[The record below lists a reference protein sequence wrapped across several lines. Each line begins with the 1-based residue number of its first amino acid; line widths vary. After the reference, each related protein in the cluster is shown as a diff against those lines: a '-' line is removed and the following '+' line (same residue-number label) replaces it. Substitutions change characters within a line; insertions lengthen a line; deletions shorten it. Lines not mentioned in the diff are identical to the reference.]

1 MKFILFVE
9 GETEKKVFPSFF
21 RKWLN
26 ARLNGNVGIQTVK
39 FSGFSEMIKDDVK
52 KKVLLHL
59 NGPGNEKI
67 IAVISILDL
76 YGPNKT
82 GFYPPEKINRDERYE
97 WGKNHMEALVNHLKF
112 HQFFA
117 VHETEAWLFSDP
129 AIFSPALKND
139 VEARSRKPEE
149 INFNHP
155 PASLLDSFYLHR
167 EKQSYKKI
175 VDGMALF
182 EKLDPDTVYQK
193 CPRFRE
199 LLDTMLSLAKEAGL

>member
-9 GETEKKVFPSFF
+9 GETEKKVLPSLL

-26 ARLNGNVGIQTVK
+26 ARLNDNVGIQTVT
-39 FSGFSEMIKDDVK
+39 FSGFSEMIKDDLK

-59 NGPGNEKI
+59 NGPAKNQI

-82 GFYPPEKINRDERYE
+82 GFYPPDKRTQDERYE
-97 WGKNHMEALVNHLKF
+97 WGKKHMEDLVNHPRF

-129 AIFSPALKND
+129 VIFPLSLKND

-149 INFNHP
+149 INFDHP
-155 PASLLDSFYLHR
+155 PASLLNSFYLQR
-167 EKQSYKKI
+167 EKRSYKKI
-175 VDGMALF
+175 VDGTALF
-182 EKLDPDTVYQK
+182 EKLEPDIVYQK

-199 LLDTMLSLAKEAGL
+199 LLDTMLSLANDSVL

>member
-9 GETEKKVFPSFF
+9 GETEKKVLPSIL
-21 RKWLN
+21 RKWLD
-26 ARLNGNVGIQTVK
+26 ARLNDNVGIQTVK

-59 NGPGNEKI
+59 NGPGKEKI

-82 GFYPPEKINRDERYE
+82 AFYPPEKRNRDDRYA
-97 WGKNHMEALVNHLKF
+97 WGKKHMEDLVNHPKF

-129 AIFSPALKND
+129 VIFPPSLKND

-149 INFNHP
+149 INFDHP
-155 PASLLDSFYLHR
+155 PASLLDSFYLQR
-167 EKQSYKKI
+167 EKRPYKKI

-182 EKLDPDTVYQK
+182 EKLEPDTVYQK